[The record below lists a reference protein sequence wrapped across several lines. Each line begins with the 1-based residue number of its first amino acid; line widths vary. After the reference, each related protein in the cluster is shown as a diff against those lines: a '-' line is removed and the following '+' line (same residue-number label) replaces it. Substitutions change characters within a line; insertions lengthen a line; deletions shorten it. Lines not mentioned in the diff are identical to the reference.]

1 MDQLPLV
8 DTADDHSK
16 RLIVS
21 SRLRASQPALSFTVS
36 APPQN
41 DEVSAMSTHT
51 DTADNQPAGS
61 ISGSAPYAIYSE
73 RASASLSV
81 AQQVVDLVL
90 HRLANGEN
98 IRVLGLTGPPGT
110 GKTTVAALVAEILET
125 ADVAVAGIAPMDGF
139 HMSNAVLDDLERHD
153 RKGAPDTFDVWG
165 YQTLLARIQAS
176 EHPVFA
182 PDYNR
187 GLHEPV
193 AASILI
199 PTEGIVITEGNYLA
213 FDEPGWREARGHID
227 FLVHI
232 DTPTDAVMRRLVTRH
247 EAFGKCRADAAHWVR
262 TVDAPNIELVAEC
275 ASRAD
280 AIISPQTGE

>member
-1 MDQLPLV
+1 
-8 DTADDHSK
+8 
-16 RLIVS
+16 
-21 SRLRASQPALSFTVS
+21 
-36 APPQN
+36 
-41 DEVSAMSTHT
+41 MSTHT
-51 DTADNQPAGS
+51 DTAGNQPAGS
-61 ISGSAPYAIYSE
+61 ISGSAPYAIYGE

-81 AQQVVDLVL
+81 AQQVVDLIL

-153 RKGAPDTFDVWG
+153 RKGAPDTFDIWG
-165 YQTLLARIQAS
+165 YETLLARIQAS

-213 FDEPGWREARGHID
+213 FDEPGWRETRGHID
-227 FLVHI
+227 FLVTLIRRQTLSCDASSPATKHSGNVAQMPPTGCAPW
-232 DTPTDAVMRRLVTRH
+232 TPPTLSWSPNAHRAPMRS
-247 EAFGKCRADAAHWVR
+247 
-262 TVDAPNIELVAEC
+262 
-275 ASRAD
+275 SRPKQESNCG
-280 AIISPQTGE
+280 IV